1 MAPAKARP
9 ETARIVRRYRL
20 DVFVALLLPYLAL
33 LGWFWIIV
41 DDAFISFR
49 YARNFALGHGLRYNL
64 GEHLPVEG
72 YSNFLWVIISA
83 VFEFFRLDVTFWPLL
98 LSGLCGVVLL
108 WLVFDVLRRRLDVGL
123 PAACLATLFL
133 GCFPPFAY
141 WSTGGLETMPFA
153 LLVFITFERL
163 ILRREGVS
171 GVGAGVAGLL
181 LALMR
186 VEGIAWVA
194 VLLVLA
200 IVSRCIAGRRS
211 LRPLL
216 ACVLIIAIGYGLYFA
231 ARYAYY
237 QQPCANTV
245 YAKLEP
251 SAESLWR
258 GCRYVLV
265 FLLTFLTPALIVPGS
280 LFALRRKRLAVGFP
294 TAAMAWAFP
303 AYAIVVSGDYMAMG
317 RFLVPG
323 LAFVAILF
331 AWMLKDLAGNTR
343 TRWIALACA
352 ALATIVIGLL
362 PGWNINLIPESV
374 RAKLHFRHN
383 TRIYRSE
390 FEQAEIEAERVAEW
404 TILGRAL
411 KDYVR
416 ENVPHETRPSYVVE
430 AIGAVGYYSEL
441 FILDRNALVSPAAT
455 RAEPPPGRQKSPGHD
470 RTVEPEFF
478 LDRKPTV
485 FYARVA
491 SEPDKLAR
499 ACARALR
506 ILRTAAPEH
515 RLSEQY
521 KPDLTRLPETDP
533 EGNPFYLVTLLR
545 LQEGADWKAAL
556 DDFKRQVSRIRHTS
570 KLPAP

>member
-9 ETARIVRRYRL
+9 DTDRIVRRYRL
-20 DVFVALLLPYLAL
+20 DVFAVLLLPYLAL
-33 LGWFWIIV
+33 LGWFWTIV

-98 LSGLCGVVLL
+98 LSALCGVVLL

-123 PAACLATLFL
+123 PAACVATLFL

-163 ILRREGVS
+163 ILRRQGVA

-186 VEGIAWVA
+186 VEGIAWIA

-200 IVSRCIAGRRS
+200 IVSRQIAGQRS

-231 ARYAYY
+231 ARYAYF
-237 QQPCANTV
+237 QQPWANTA

-251 SAESLWR
+251 SAELLWR
-258 GCRYVLV
+258 GCHYVLV
-265 FLLTFLTPALIVPGS
+265 FLLTFLTPALIVPAS
-280 LFALRRKRLAVGFP
+280 LFALRRKRLAIGLA

-303 AYAIVVSGDYMAMG
+303 AYAVVVSGDYMAMG
-317 RFLVPG
+317 RFLIPG
-323 LAFVAILF
+323 LAFAAILF
-331 AWMLKDLAGNTR
+331 AWMFQDLSGHTR
-343 TRWIALACA
+343 VRRNALVCA
-352 ALATIVIGLL
+352 AAAAVVVGLL

-374 RAKLHFRHN
+374 RAKFHFRHN

-411 KDYVR
+411 KNYVR
-416 ENVPHETRPSYVVE
+416 ENVPDETRPSYVVE

-478 LDRKPTV
+478 LDRQPTI

-506 ILRTAAPEH
+506 MLQTAAPEH
-515 RLSEQY
+515 RLPERYQ
-521 KPDLTRLPETDP
+521 PDLTRLPETDP

-545 LQEGADWKAAL
+545 SPEGADWRAAQ
-556 DDFKRQVSRIRHTS
+556 DEFKRQVSRIRHTN
-570 KLPAP
+570 KLPVP